1 MKLRPKTLDIRW
13 GLCYNKYIK
22 SKGDTTMKNMI
33 TGTKAWEMA
42 KNAERRFTERKLVKD
57 DPWWGKAYETVRC
70 VVVEGK
76 TYEHTTDRDGWDVL
90 IEVEG

>member
-1 MKLRPKTLDIRW
+1 MVTLTHTKTRE
-13 GLCYNKYIK
+13 
-22 SKGDTTMKNMI
+22 DTTMKNMI

-42 KNAERRFTERKLVKD
+42 KNAERRYTERKLVKD
-57 DPWWGKAYETVRC
+57 DPWWGKAYETVRY

>member
-1 MKLRPKTLDIRW
+1 
-13 GLCYNKYIK
+13 
-22 SKGDTTMKNMI
+22 MKNMI
-33 TGTKAWEMA
+33 TGTKY
-42 KNAERRFTERKLVKD
+42 TERKLVKD
-57 DPWWGKAYETVRC
+57 DPWWGKAYETIRY